1 MMILV
6 CAHSKG
12 PFLYDYKQDSV
23 ANWPLEHVLEY
34 SGVPLQ
40 EYLAQKYIPK
50 RPYGNLIMN
59 YTNIGFTPTKS
70 RKSYK

>member
-34 SGVPLQ
+34 S
-40 EYLAQKYIPK
+40 EC
-50 RPYGNLIMN
+50 PYK
-59 YTNIGFTPTKS
+59 NI
-70 RKSYK
+70 